1 MNKTSPTEQSTVL
14 LSLAASA
21 LVTLRENKLIS
32 EMKEV
37 VDKGTYRMLEILRDY
52 PADRTTELLKTPPDL
67 LRKRSDDLMETAK
80 RTINKDQEWFSVET
94 VVFFGIKI
102 LTDMLAEVRNNRKR
116 LLLSEA
122 LEIFK
127 SLDDFLDPD
136 GDREDVFIEVE
147 EILEEVYKGIGFR
160 KELRYLKF
168 WKKLQRRLNKHVQT
182 IS

>member
-1 MNKTSPTEQSTVL
+1 MNETSPTEQSTVL

-21 LVTLRENKLIS
+21 LVTLRENELIP

-37 VDKGTYRMLEILRDY
+37 VDSGTYRMLEILRDY
-52 PADRTTELLKTPPDL
+52 PADRITELLKSSPKL
-67 LRKRSDDLMETAK
+67 LRERSDELMERAK
-80 RTINKDQEWFSVET
+80 DMINKDQEWFSVEV
-94 VVFFGIKI
+94 VVFFGVKI
-102 LTDMLAEVRNNRKR
+102 LTDMLGEVRNNSKR

-136 GDREDVFIEVE
+136 GSNEEVFIEVE
-147 EILEEVYKGIGFR
+147 EILERVYKAIGFR

-168 WKKLQRRLNKHVQT
+168 WKKLQRRIKTYGGSTH
-182 IS
+182 